1 MTCHGTTSCGAY
13 CRQSGI
19 SVEKRTSTLT
29 SQVLMARPTPGRR
42 VHLTLTGGI
51 DFNYLGGQTSLNL
64 SHQGLRSPVTGVVTN
79 AGEGNVGR
87 IAIRDANGFTHE
99 ILHTHAQHVSIGD
112 PVVAGQLI
120 GTMGNTGVK
129 PKLSHYQLKD
139 RDGKVVDPTTYW
151 DQQGPIDPDPAPPAY
166 LDDYQ
171 RYLATP
177 GAAMG
182 NADINAL
189 NDGVVEKSSLHQ
201 FQSPP
206 TKAAVPYLD
215 QTNAARQHF
224 AKVPAAVPAVPSPK
238 KPNGG
243 RGTADPWTDAN
254 LPRSFD
260 GRFGTGN
267 WPPFAPADNQ
277 GSLISPTPQSYRRSE
292 TPDVP
297 PSTPASFDI
306 PGSYFG
312 RLLTG
317 TTHLVP
323 YDLPSAQATSSPL
336 APSDPTGADR
346 QGSFNNPFGNAVP
359 SQAPAPKMPSDFPEL
374 SSPYLPRAWSRMTPE
389 ELVQALPQH
398 EPELLSREA
407 AHEWFANWIK
417 SFR

>member
-1 MTCHGTTSCGAY
+1 MSWND
-13 CRQSGI
+13 I
-19 SVEKRTSTLT
+19 
-29 SQVLMARPTPGRR
+29 MRR
-42 VHLTLTGGI
+42 VLPPVWDQRRKTYVHPHVTSPYGETYTRPKGSSNPHGGI

-189 NDGVVEKSSLHQ
+189 NDGVIEKSSLHQ

-206 TKAAVPYLD
+206 TKSRGALSRPDECGAAAFREGACRRPRCAITEKNERRTRHGRSMD
-215 QTNAARQHF
+215 RCQ
-224 AKVPAAVPAVPSPK
+224 PAALVRRSLWNWKLAPFCA
-238 KPNGG
+238 G
-243 RGTADPWTDAN
+243 RQSRFAN
-254 LPRSFD
+254 LSD
-260 GRFGTGN
+260 TTKLSEIGN
-267 WPPFAPADNQ
+267 SRCAAID
-277 GSLISPTPQSYRRSE
+277 T
-292 TPDVP
+292 
-297 PSTPASFDI
+297 
-306 PGSYFG
+306 
-312 RLLTG
+312 
-317 TTHLVP
+317 
-323 YDLPSAQATSSPL
+323 
-336 APSDPTGADR
+336 
-346 QGSFNNPFGNAVP
+346 
-359 SQAPAPKMPSDFPEL
+359 
-374 SSPYLPRAWSRMTPE
+374 RA
-389 ELVQALPQH
+389 
-398 EPELLSREA
+398 
-407 AHEWFANWIK
+407 I
-417 SFR
+417 